1 MEDIQAHI
9 NGLRHDF
16 SKMSLDE
23 DTLNANPFKQFEIWF
38 QAAIDSKV
46 PEPNAMMLSTVNAQN
61 CPSSRIVLLRN
72 FSAKGFVFYSNY
84 ESQKAK
90 DIELNNAVSILFFW
104 PELERQIRIEG
115 KIIKQTAAESD
126 SYINARPRNSRLGA
140 WASPQSEKISNR
152 KILDDL
158 FQKVE
163 KEFEGKEV
171 TRPDWW
177 GGYVLEPERIE
188 FWQGR
193 PNRLHD
199 RICYSKTFNNNWE
212 IARLAP

>member
-72 FSAKGFVFYSNY
+72 FSAKGFVFIPIM
-84 ESQKAK
+84 K
-90 DIELNNAVSILFFW
+90 VR
-104 PELERQIRIEG
+104 RQ
-115 KIIKQTAAESD
+115 
-126 SYINARPRNSRLGA
+126 
-140 WASPQSEKISNR
+140 
-152 KILDDL
+152 KILNSTML
-158 FQKVE
+158 FQFYSFGLNWSDK
-163 KEFEGKEV
+163 FE
-171 TRPDWW
+171 
-177 GGYVLEPERIE
+177 
-188 FWQGR
+188 
-193 PNRLHD
+193 
-199 RICYSKTFNNNWE
+199 
-212 IARLAP
+212 